1 MFRFEPSLFAK
12 SSLLWLTKM
21 RTKVQQVNAD
31 GVPIMSRLKTLAKAA
46 PLDTAQDVIGV
57 LAIAGLLCVVL
68 YLPALT

>member
-1 MFRFEPSLFAK
+1 M
-12 SSLLWLTKM
+12 KM